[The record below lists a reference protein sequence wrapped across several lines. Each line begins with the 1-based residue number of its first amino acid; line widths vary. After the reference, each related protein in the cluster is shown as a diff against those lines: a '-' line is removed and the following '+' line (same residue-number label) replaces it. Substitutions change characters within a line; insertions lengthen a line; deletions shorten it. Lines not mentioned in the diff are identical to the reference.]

1 MFGPATTSMAT
12 SLVLMAAGY
21 KSFTAIDTKFS
32 TSEEKHWLVFWTLY
46 GVVQFL
52 ELFLD
57 LLIYWVSLSLNF
69 LHAPCDRVPVR
80 VFVLDVTSFPSRNV
94 SCPLLQV
101 PFYYECKVGLLIYMA
116 FFDGAQKVYEVCGKK
131 GFEAGEQVIKQAHAK
146 VPPTSLLGPIT

>member
-1 MFGPATTSMAT
+1 MMFGPATTSMAT

-57 LLIYWVSLSLNF
+57 LLIYWV
-69 LHAPCDRVPVR
+69 
-80 VFVLDVTSFPSRNV
+80 
-94 SCPLLQV
+94 

-146 VPPTSLLGPIT
+146 GMENDMYRQYSEKATGYFNKKSQ